1 MSDEWSLTFALISET
16 IFNSRDR
23 GDIRGILESNEILE
37 VIWAAAEMV
46 KRAGAAHHP
55 VRCWRIS
62 HILNRTVNIT
72 DIS

>member
-16 IFNSRDR
+16 IFNNRDR
-23 GDIRGILESNEILE
+23 GDIRGILESNESFE

-55 VRCWRIS
+55 V
-62 HILNRTVNIT
+62 
-72 DIS
+72 